1 MNIALFNTIVYLS
14 GGVKY
19 SVPNE
24 LLLTYVLTQLRFLFI
39 SYIVSSYLELPYTV
53 GIMAITVLLADFRFY
68 QDFSNAIDE
77 DSDRLDNEDS

>member
-24 LLLTYVLTQLRFLFI
+24 LSFTYILTQLRFLFI

-68 QDFSNAIDE
+68 QDFSNAVEESDD
-77 DSDRLDNEDS
+77 DSDL

>member
-24 LLLTYVLTQLRFLFI
+24 LFLTYVLTQLRFLFI

-77 DSDRLDNEDS
+77 ESDHDTDL

>member
-24 LLLTYVLTQLRFLFI
+24 LSFTYILTQLRFLFI
-39 SYIVSSYLELPYTV
+39 SYIISSYLELPYTV

-68 QDFSNAIDE
+68 QDFSNAVEEESDD
-77 DSDRLDNEDS
+77 DSDI

>member
-1 MNIALFNTIVYLS
+1 LNIALFNTIVYLS

-24 LLLTYVLTQLRFLFI
+24 LSFTYILTQLRFLFI

-68 QDFSNAIDE
+68 QDFSNAVEESDD
-77 DSDRLDNEDS
+77 DSDL

>member
-24 LLLTYVLTQLRFLFI
+24 LSFTYILTQLRFLFI
-39 SYIVSSYLELPYTV
+39 SYVICSYIMQPYTV

-77 DSDRLDNEDS
+77 ESNDDTDL

>member
-24 LLLTYVLTQLRFLFI
+24 LFLTYVLTQLRFL
-39 SYIVSSYLELPYTV
+39 LPYTV

-77 DSDRLDNEDS
+77 ESNDLDNEDS